1 MNKTKK
7 KNRKKVDTVK
17 SVNNSIRTS
26 VRKLNPILKSIVGK
40 KVDVAMRD
48 LQFSAKRISKDIR
61 KTIGSAVAN
70 AENNFQYDIDN
81 LIVKEAYCGKKIV
94 MKRFR
99 PRAKGRAA
107 PILKPYSS
115 VTIILSEAKQM
126 ESHGQK
132 VNPVGFRLG
141 VNSGWDSVWYAKKK
155 DFGNYLIEDF
165 KIREYIKKN
174 VINSGVAK
182 VMIERTSN
190 KCYVTIYTS
199 RPGFVIGKKGSDI
212 DKIKNNLSKFTKNEV
227 TLNIKEVKKPETNA
241 YLVAENIAQQLV
253 KRISYRRAMKRA
265 MQSCIRLGA
274 KGIKVSISGRLGGNE
289 IARTEWLRD
298 GSIPSH
304 TLRADI
310 DYAEAEALT
319 TYGIIGIKVW
329 IYKGEVFAKEFSQ
342 ETNKVTPKEAKE

>member
-81 LIVKEAYCGKKIV
+81 LIVKEAYCGKKIT

-115 VTIILSEAKQM
+115 VTIILSETKKM
-126 ESHGQK
+126 ESHG
-132 VNPVGFRLG
+132 
-141 VNSGWDSVWYAKKK
+141 
-155 DFGNYLIEDF
+155 
-165 KIREYIKKN
+165 
-174 VINSGVAK
+174 
-182 VMIERTSN
+182 
-190 KCYVTIYTS
+190 
-199 RPGFVIGKKGSDI
+199 
-212 DKIKNNLSKFTKNEV
+212 TK
-227 TLNIKEVKKPETNA
+227 
-241 YLVAENIAQQLV
+241 
-253 KRISYRRAMKRA
+253 S
-265 MQSCIRLGA
+265 
-274 KGIKVSISGRLGGNE
+274 
-289 IARTEWLRD
+289 
-298 GSIPSH
+298 
-304 TLRADI
+304 
-310 DYAEAEALT
+310 
-319 TYGIIGIKVW
+319 
-329 IYKGEVFAKEFSQ
+329 
-342 ETNKVTPKEAKE
+342 